1 MRFDMEQGTGECRV
15 GADGLYWVIDAVCA
29 RSGPDAPRLYCDGRS
44 LGPFCPENGKW
55 RLQTRVSNR
64 ALPITPQSVFTLSP
78 PDLVPYDPSQ
88 PSAYLLVSTLPIAAM
103 TAGEAMFSDAISS
116 MLRCCRWYS
125 DCICD
130 AISGSNCAR

>member
-1 MRFDMEQGTGECRV
+1 MRFELEQGTGECRV

-29 RSGPDAPRLYCDGRS
+29 LSGPDAPRLYCDGRS

-78 PDLVPYDPSQ
+78 PDLVHTIRPSPSLKSKTSSTSSPYN
-88 PSAYLLVSTLPIAAM
+88 STANS
-103 TAGEAMFSDAISS
+103 T
-116 MLRCCRWYS
+116 
-125 DCICD
+125 
-130 AISGSNCAR
+130 

>member
-1 MRFDMEQGTGECRV
+1 MRFELEQGTGECRV

-64 ALPITPQSVFTLSP
+64 ALPITPQSVFFGQRLADQTG
-78 PDLVPYDPSQ
+78 DKKNARANGTDEKYDGKHNADIESC
-88 PSAYLLVSTLPIAAM
+88 LLWMILIYFVH
-103 TAGEAMFSDAISS
+103 GNSS
-116 MLRCCRWYS
+116 FVFCFVC
-125 DCICD
+125 
-130 AISGSNCAR
+130 

>member
-1 MRFDMEQGTGECRV
+1 MRFELEHGTGECRV

-29 RSGPDAPRLYCDGRS
+29 LSGPDAPRLYCDGRS

-78 PDLVPYDPSQ
+78 PDLRNIRSHIRC
-88 PSAYLLVSTLPIAAM
+88 SHMEWRYLSFKNVGIVRVFGNSEFIK
-103 TAGEAMFSDAISS
+103 
-116 MLRCCRWYS
+116 
-125 DCICD
+125 
-130 AISGSNCAR
+130 

>member
-1 MRFDMEQGTGECRV
+1 MRFELEQGTGECRV
-15 GADGLYWVIDAVCA
+15 GADGLYWVIDAVCT

-44 LGPFCPENGKW
+44 LGPFWPEDGKW

-88 PSAYLLVSTLPIAAM
+88 PLPMIDRFTELVPVMWNGKMYLKHAQLVM
-103 TAGEAMFSDAISS
+103 
-116 MLRCCRWYS
+116 
-125 DCICD
+125 
-130 AISGSNCAR
+130 

>member
-1 MRFDMEQGTGECRV
+1 M
-15 GADGLYWVIDAVCA
+15 IDAVCA

-88 PSAYLLVSTLPIAAM
+88 PLPQIENLPDLIPIQFNGKLYLKQTQPVP
-103 TAGEAMFSDAISS
+103 
-116 MLRCCRWYS
+116 
-125 DCICD
+125 
-130 AISGSNCAR
+130 

>member
-1 MRFDMEQGTGECRV
+1 MRFELEQGTGECRV

-78 PDLVPYDPSQ
+78 PDLVLYDPAQ
-88 PSAYLLVSTLPIAAM
+88 PLPMIDRFTELVPVMWNGKMYLKHAQPAK
-103 TAGEAMFSDAISS
+103 
-116 MLRCCRWYS
+116 
-125 DCICD
+125 
-130 AISGSNCAR
+130 

>member
-1 MRFDMEQGTGECRV
+1 MRFELEQGTGECRV

-44 LGPFCPENGKW
+44 LGPFWPEDGKW
-55 RLQTRVSNR
+55 HLQTRVSNR

-88 PSAYLLVSTLPIAAM
+88 PLPMIERFTDLVPVMWNRTLYLK
-103 TAGEAMFSDAISS
+103 
-116 MLRCCRWYS
+116 
-125 DCICD
+125 
-130 AISGSNCAR
+130 CAQPVK